1 MQTLIIAL
9 LCGLAGLLLGVLF
22 MRRSG
27 AHADE
32 RRELDS
38 LHLRTAALE
47 RELAQL
53 TEQQRATRE
62 ILASM
67 GDGVLV
73 VDDHGL
79 VQEANPAAARLLEAS
94 SGQMRQL
101 PVVQSVRS
109 FPALALLDR
118 ALAGGPFQDLV
129 ELPGGRLLI
138 VQAIPLEGD
147 GLRGRRVLFLLRDE
161 TSRLRTEKMR
171 RDFVAN
177 VSHELKTPLA
187 RLSLL
192 AATLRHAVK
201 ENPEQTEDFLERLT
215 AEVSRLGAL
224 VTDLL
229 TLSEVEEQGLSEAA
243 RDERNPDAEIIDL
256 AEIATAAAATLRAS
270 FEEAGISFALRLE
283 PVPVLGDPVYL
294 ETVARN
300 LLDNALRYSDIGGR
314 VEMTVRQQGDS
325 AVLAVKDDG
334 RGIPRDAQDRIF
346 ERFFRVDPARSRDTG
361 GTGLGLSIVRHII
374 EQHGG
379 RISVKSAVGVGSTF
393 TVTLPK
399 A

>member
-1 MQTLIIAL
+1 
-9 LCGLAGLLLGVLF
+9 
-22 MRRSG
+22 
-27 AHADE
+27 
-32 RRELDS
+32 
-38 LHLRTAALE
+38 
-47 RELAQL
+47 
-53 TEQQRATRE
+53 
-62 ILASM
+62 
-67 GDGVLV
+67 
-73 VDDHGL
+73 
-79 VQEANPAAARLLEAS
+79 
-94 SGQMRQL
+94 
-101 PVVQSVRS
+101 
-109 FPALALLDR
+109 
-118 ALAGGPFQDLV
+118 
-129 ELPGGRLLI
+129 
-138 VQAIPLEGD
+138 
-147 GLRGRRVLFLLRDE
+147 VLFLLRDE